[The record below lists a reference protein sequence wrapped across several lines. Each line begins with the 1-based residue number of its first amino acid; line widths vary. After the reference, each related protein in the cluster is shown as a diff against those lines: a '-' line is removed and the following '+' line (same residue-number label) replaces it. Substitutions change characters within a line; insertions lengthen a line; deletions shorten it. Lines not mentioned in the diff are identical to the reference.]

1 MYNDDLRDN
10 VINDLESKKLSIVNT
25 IVSLASQ
32 GYFINKNKYIRL
44 DWTSI
49 LLDAFE
55 NIVMFTEDQQAKIE
69 RLYNKLG
76 EI

>member
-55 NIVMFTEDQQAKIE
+55 NMVMFTEEQQAKIE